1 MGGYFW
7 EIQEQLKTAEYGVV
21 TASLS
26 NDFRE
31 AVSFNLRKHKV
42 RTKCTL
48 FFLVFLSKESHQNH
62 LYTSFFSRIISKKQL
77 TIPTKHDRQTFLI
90 TLFRWSR
97 QSMCSRCL
105 TESY

>member
-42 RTKCTL
+42 RTKCAL

-62 LYTSFFSRIISKKQL
+62 LYTSFFPGSYQKNSL
-77 TIPTKHDRQTFLI
+77 LFLPNM
-90 TLFRWSR
+90 TDKPF
-97 QSMCSRCL
+97 
-105 TESY
+105 